1 MTANL
6 PPSAAEVESVAE
18 EMVTLKGKIS
28 EIQSQAEKDAAPHAQ
43 RLDDLKILATG
54 WLRSFGSAHA
64 EKSKLLHGVLYEIM
78 GTFGMSTSID
88 AAAVEAFRLG
98 LVRAGQAELLRRVF
112 AKTVRFDLKADYA
125 QIIQGVKLKPKLL
138 ALYAHCSVSSAKTP
152 VITPRLKKAEK
163 VA

>member
-6 PPSAAEVESVAE
+6 PPSSAEVESVAE
-18 EMVTLKGKIS
+18 EMITLKGRIADIS
-28 EIQSQAEKDAAPHAQ
+28 AQALIEAEPHVK
-43 RLDDLKILATG
+43 RIDELKTLAED
-54 WLRSFGSAHA
+54 WLRKFGSAHA

-88 AAAVEAFRLG
+88 AAAVEAFRIG
-98 LVRAGQAELLRRVF
+98 LVKAGQAKLLRRIF

-138 ALYAHCSVSSAKTP
+138 ALYARCSISTP
-152 VITPRLKKAEK
+152 RTPTITPRLKKA
-163 VA
+163 A